1 MQPKGPI
8 PAKCSIVKVHPLNQI
23 TYCVA
28 CRCWWSIHLPLN
40 DPNKSFCHA
49 EFCTFLW
56 HYCCRKRMPAW
67 ERFFLYQPFDDRSI
81 MLQGVYLYQS
91 YANTPILLLWPDWWW
106 ISPALVRN
114 FLLHAH
120 TNTLYIMQGARFY
133 GNICGSQT
141 DTQKVTA
148 KCKRSE
154 PLPATD
160 SMEMNRLKMWW
171 VNNRQLADVLVE
183 VVSSL

>member
-1 MQPKGPI
+1 MTRT
-8 PAKCSIVKVHPLNQI
+8 SHFVMLNFAHFYGII
-23 TYCVA
+23 T
-28 CRCWWSIHLPLN
+28 
-40 DPNKSFCHA
+40 A
-49 EFCTFLW
+49 EKECL
-56 HYCCRKRMPAW
+56 H
-67 ERFFLYQPFDDRSI
+67 ENVFFLYQPFDDRSI

-160 SMEMNRLKMWW
+160 SVGMNRLKMWW

-183 VVSSL
+183 LVSSL